1 MLRVCSKSG
10 KKSIVGKGHADK
22 NQIAHMVN
30 ILLSKKINGTSDVS
44 DALAIA
50 ITHANQ
56 RHDKIARAIA

>member
-1 MLRVCSKSG
+1 
-10 KKSIVGKGHADK
+10 
-22 NQIAHMVN
+22 MVN

-56 RHDKIARAIA
+56 MHNKIAKAIA